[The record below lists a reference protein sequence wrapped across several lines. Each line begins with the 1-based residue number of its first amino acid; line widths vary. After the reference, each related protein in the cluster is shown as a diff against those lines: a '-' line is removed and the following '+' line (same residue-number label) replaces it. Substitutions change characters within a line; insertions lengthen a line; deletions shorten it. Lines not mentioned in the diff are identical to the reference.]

1 MSKFHHHTEWV
12 NKKILDGYFGF
23 NVVKLNELYNEDVL
37 RDIESFFDEE
47 TFEVDDI
54 SDTLVNGRSSIPHF
68 ANWFKTEV
76 FENKAQVSEGVSDR
90 YKRMFRKNIVLD
102 DDGRFTYSYTYI
114 KNVFEY
120 LHNSTWTSNEINDIP
135 GLQDLCL
142 TVEPSSLTNH
152 IDKDGNSIIHKNNI
166 FKSIINQ
173 ISTDAIRYLYND
185 DLNDY
190 DKLQQHL
197 NIIPEYGVM
206 GVHSDDT
213 SGDDRDYTVIIYL
226 NTESDETHQGQLSFH
241 IPTFQESDDTR
252 TMVRNKKYAELEE
265 SKIIPNYLNVVVM
278 NHQINDNI
286 AAVVRHEVTKNL
298 NSRNRYSVYTT
309 YRKK

>member
-1 MSKFHHHTEWV
+1 MSKYLHQLKWLD
-12 NKKILDGYFGF
+12 KKILDGYFGF
-23 NVVKLNELYNEDVL
+23 NIVKLNELYNEDVL
-37 RDIESFFDEE
+37 KNIKYFFDKESFEI
-47 TFEVDDI
+47 DDI
-54 SDTLVNGRSSIPHF
+54 SDTLVNGRSSIPLF
-68 ANWFKTEV
+68 TKWFKKEV
-76 FENKAQVSEGVSDR
+76 FENKAQVSEQMSYN
-90 YKRMFRKNIVLD
+90 YKKMYRGDIVLD
-102 DDGRFTYSYTYI
+102 DDGKLTYSYTYI

-120 LHNSTWTSNEINDIP
+120 LHNSTWTPNEINDIP